1 MRWSEAC
8 RGVQRVHTR
17 QSPTGTGTHPSTKYW
32 STNAKHG
39 TFPSLFCQKCQ
50 YCKELSYLKYIYI
63 TLFRQS
69 NLLCSHSAELEITSD
84 ITVLSDAFS
93 SVTLTNQFLYN
104 LPLAMSYLKLDFD
117 RRTLS
122 NDLTARTYC
131 FLSLG
136 LIETSDW
143 MSQTASNFQS
153 TTSVV
158 RRRKSHWY
166 ILNRPSSD

>member
-1 MRWSEAC
+1 MCKGFILDSHQQVPELIL
-8 RGVQRVHTR
+8 VQNIGPQMPNMGPFLH
-17 QSPTGTGTHPSTKYW
+17 
-32 STNAKHG
+32 
-39 TFPSLFCQKCQ
+39 LFCQKCQ

-84 ITVLSDAFS
+84 ITVLSDA
-93 SVTLTNQFLYN
+93 FLYN